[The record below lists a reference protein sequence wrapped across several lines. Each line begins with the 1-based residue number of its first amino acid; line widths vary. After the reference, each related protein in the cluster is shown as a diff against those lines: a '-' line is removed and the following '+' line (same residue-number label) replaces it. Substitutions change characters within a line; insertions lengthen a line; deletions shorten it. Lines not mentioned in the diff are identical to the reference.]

1 MENPIIIPFD
11 LEFAIKIKRGEVE
24 GSVLMNGDEV
34 KFVHESESSEFF
46 LLFTFCKRRWCN
58 DSHMCH

>member
-34 KFVHESESSEFF
+34 KFVHESESSEIF
-46 LLFTFCKRRWCN
+46 
-58 DSHMCH
+58 